1 MANETL
7 GYYIGRIFLFLTR
20 AGIEPEK
27 LRFRQHMS
35 NEMAH
40 YASDCWDAECLTTYV
55 RCTGGTPLIRTQS
68 GYAHTPAHTHTHT
81 YTHTHTHTHTHPLQ
95 GWVECVGCAD
105 RSCFDLNC
113 HMTAAK
119 VDMSAKEDL
128 PEPVSLLERCPHF
141 RGWYVQASMELGPE
155 DVSLLKR
162 CPHFRGW
169 YVQASMELAPE
180 DVSLLER
187 CPHFRG
193 WYVQTSMELAPEDV
207 SLLEL
212 SLTNH
217 NHQRTVDVVE
227 VVPEKGIIG
236 KQFRRE
242 GKGIMDQLAS
252 LSSSQAEEL
261 EKETTE
267 KG

>member
-1 MANETL
+1 
-7 GYYIGRIFLFLTR
+7 
-20 AGIEPEK
+20 
-27 LRFRQHMS
+27 
-35 NEMAH
+35 
-40 YASDCWDAECLTTYV
+40 
-55 RCTGGTPLIRTQS
+55 
-68 GYAHTPAHTHTHT
+68 
-81 YTHTHTHTHTHPLQ
+81 
-95 GWVECVGCAD
+95 
-105 RSCFDLNC
+105 
-113 HMTAAK
+113 MTAAK